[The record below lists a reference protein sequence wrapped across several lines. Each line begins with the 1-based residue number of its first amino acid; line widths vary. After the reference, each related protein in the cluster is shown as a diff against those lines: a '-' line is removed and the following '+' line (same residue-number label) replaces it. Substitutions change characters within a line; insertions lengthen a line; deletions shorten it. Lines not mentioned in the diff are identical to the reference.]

1 MDNRGIAPALDLDD
15 AVNEVLGHAV
25 GGRVLGDQRI
35 VRARKRGR
43 RECSLRARCKR
54 GRKE

>member
-1 MDNRGIAPALDLDD
+1 MDNRGIATALDPDD
-15 AVNEVLGHAV
+15 AVNEMLGQAV
-25 GGRVLGDQRI
+25 GSRMLGDQRI

-43 RECSLRARCKR
+43 KECSLRARCKR